1 MKKTRVII
9 FLITLLTLVFI
20 LGLSSGAWAA
30 DPYIVYYNGK
40 EVKFDVAPYMINGRL
55 MVPVRTISETIGAT
69 VLWSEETEIVTI
81 LKPGEG
87 GSEDRLELKPGSVYA
102 KNNDTVIPLDTA
114 PQSRG
119 GRTFLPLRFICEWL
133 GLGVN
138 WVGDII
144 TIYSKNVPL
153 NQSSSQ
159 NNKNLAKYEP
169 AHGCYLGAY
178 VYQDETIK
186 GDMATFNQLTGK
198 KHASFFRYFGYKQ
211 GNFTDLRNWLKKIK
225 DVDAVPHLAVEPNRG
240 LDEVLDDEYLHE
252 LATILAEV
260 EGPVFLRWASEM
272 NGDWSAYSGDPQK
285 YIQKWRLVH
294 DVMEKIAP
302 DVIMVWTVFTFPQ
315 RNIPSYY
322 PGDKYVDW
330 VGVNIYN
337 VIYHNDNIH
346 DVASDEDPL
355 QLLDYIYNTYSG
367 RKPIQISEYGVTH
380 YTVTDNKYYLDFA
393 VQKLTRIYE
402 GIKNRYPR
410 VKSIFY
416 FDVNN
421 LVNAPEGRQINNY
434 AVTDEPVIL
443 DTYKKLIADPYFLS
457 SVIRE

>member
-1 MKKTRVII
+1 MKKIKMG
-9 FLITLLTLVFI
+9 LLATLLILLFI
-20 LGLSSGAWAA
+20 FVSANLSWAA
-30 DPYIVYYNGK
+30 GPYIVYYNGK
-40 EVKFDVAPYMINGRL
+40 EIKFDVAPYEINGRL

-69 VLWSEETEIVTI
+69 VLWSEATETVTV
-81 LKPGEG
+81 LKPAENGT
-87 GSEDRLELKPGSVYA
+87 EDWLELKPGSLNA
-102 KNNDTVIPLDTA
+102 KYNNIIIPMDTA

-138 WVGDII
+138 WVEDII
-144 TIYSKNVPL
+144 TIYTKNAPA
-153 NQSSSQ
+153 NPDTGKYD
-159 NNKNLAKYEP
+159 NYLAKYEP
-169 AHGCYLGAY
+169 ARGCYLGAY
-178 VYQDETIK
+178 VYQDELIK
-186 GDMATFNQLTGK
+186 GDMATFNELTGK

-211 GNFTDLRNWLKKIK
+211 GSFTDLRNWLKKVK
-225 DVDAVPHLAVEPNRG
+225 NVDAAPHLAVEPNRG

-315 RNIPSYY
+315 RNILSYY

-337 VIYHNDNIH
+337 VIYHNDNIN
-346 DVASDEDPL
+346 DVASHEDPL
-355 QLLDYIYNTYSG
+355 QLLDYVYNTFSP

-380 YTVTDNKYYLDFA
+380 YTVTDKNYYIDFA
-393 VQKLTRIYE
+393 VQKLTRMYD

-443 DTYKKLIADPYFLS
+443 DTYKRLIADPYFLS